1 MTISREEVIHLAELS
16 SFSVSDGEI
25 TSLGKDLNDTVGF
38 VQQQLDE
45 LNTDGVEPTFF
56 VCEAE
61 NVWRPDEIQQFEA
74 NREDLLALT
83 DEVVDNQIKVPKI
96 L

>member
-1 MTISREEVIHLAELS
+1 MNISREEVIHLAELS
-16 SFSVSDGEI
+16 SFEVSDAEI
-25 TSLGKDLNDTVGF
+25 TSLGADLNDKVGF
-38 VQQQLDE
+38 VQQQLNE

-56 VCEAE
+56 VCAAE
-61 NVWRPDEIQQFEA
+61 NVWRPDEIQQLEA

-83 DEVVDNQIKVPKI
+83 KQVVDNQIKVPKI

>member
-1 MTISREEVIHLAELS
+1 MNISREEVIHLAELS
-16 SFSVSDGEI
+16 SFEVSDTEI
-25 TSLGKDLNDTVGF
+25 TSLGADLNDRVGF

-45 LNTDGVEPTFF
+45 LSTDGVEPTFS
-56 VCEAE
+56 VCDTA
-61 NVWRPDEIQQFEA
+61 NTWRPDEVQQFEA

-83 DEVVDNQIKVPKI
+83 KQVVDNQIKVPKI